1 MCQFIGV
8 ETALKRMNHD
18 NKCFSNF
25 IGKYCH
31 PLNQNAN
38 NRQIIK
44 FYLFTRSIKHVMCEY
59 MLVLNIPNS
68 VDDTIIVR

>member
-8 ETALKRMNHD
+8 ETALKRMTHD

-31 PLNQNAN
+31 PLNQKAN

-44 FYLFTRSIKHVMCEY
+44 FYLFTRSIEKVMCEY
-59 MLVLNIPNS
+59 MLVLDIPNS
-68 VDDTIIVR
+68 VDDTILF